1 MVKEFI
7 GFKIANHLC
16 CYLQSSTWFPVLET
30 GVRINGF
37 YKVDREPTGSFVDK
51 LIIGFINTE
60 LYFLIKQVSKL

>member
-1 MVKEFI
+1 M
-7 GFKIANHLC
+7 
-16 CYLQSSTWFPVLET
+16 LET

-37 YKVDREPTGSFVDK
+37 YKVDRELTGSFVDE